1 MESERIVRNMLRKR
15 KLGALCFII
24 VITLM
29 LAVGCS
35 LNNVNKDTSSEV
47 LQEEKQKENK
57 LFWEQSVPKGTTA
70 VIINK
75 LNDEEYK
82 SFKSITKLY
91 LDDSKEKIL
100 LVAAVDG
107 LDIEVWSVEYDG
119 SKLVNKELK
128 FEKKNTEKNFALDL
142 QCYRPEGIPVY
153 KIKVSSSEGS
163 LEYPISFRDG
173 KDGPKDIEYLTYGME

>member
-1 MESERIVRNMLRKR
+1 MVKSMERKR
-15 KLGALCFII
+15 KVGALGFII
-24 VITLM
+24 AITSM
-29 LAVGCS
+29 LIVGCS
-35 LNNVNKDTSSEV
+35 LNNVNKDTSAGV
-47 LQEEKQKENK
+47 LQEETQKESK
-57 LFWEQSVPKGTTA
+57 LFWEQGMPKDTAA

-75 LNDEEYK
+75 LSDEEYK
-82 SFKSITKLY
+82 SFESVTKLY

-119 SKLVNKELK
+119 SKLVDKELK
-128 FEKKNTEKNFALDL
+128 FEKKNTEKNFALEL

-153 KIKVSSSEGS
+153 KIKISSREGS

-173 KDGPKDIEYLTYGME
+173 KDGPKDIEYLAYGME